1 MAINPVKARG
11 QVSLAKLYDG
21 TNGKDGKD
29 GAQGVPGAPGADGK
43 TTYVHVAYA
52 DSADGKTNF
61 SITDPTDR
69 KYIGVLT
76 DFSINDSTDYRLYT
90 WSLAQ
95 GPIGPTG
102 STGAPGPK
110 GADGLTTYVHVAYA
124 NSADGKTD
132 FSTTDPVGKSYIGVL
147 TDTTPEDSTDY
158 TKYTWSLVRG
168 SDGAQGPQGV
178 QGPKGADGKTTY
190 VHFAYANSADGS
202 KDFSTTETT
211 GRNYIGVFTDNNIND
226 STNYADYTWSLV
238 QGPTGPT
245 GNTGAVGPKGAD
257 GRTTYVH
264 VAYADSANG
273 STNFSTTDPTN
284 RKYIGVLTDFNIND
298 STTPGDYTWSLAQ
311 GPTGPTG
318 NTGATGAKGAD
329 GRTTY
334 VHVAYANSDNGA
346 SSFSTTDPT
355 GRAYIGV
362 LTDFNI
368 NDSTNYA
375 DYTWSLAKGADGA
388 NGAQGVQGPK
398 GADGR
403 TTYVHFA
410 YANSADGTSNFSI
423 DDPTGRAYIGTY
435 TDFTLNDSTKPSDYT
450 WSLVKGADGANGAQG
465 IQGPKGTDGRNT
477 YVHFA
482 YAGNATGTT
491 NFSTTDPT
499 GRAYIGVLTDFNLND
514 STTPSDYTW
523 SLAQGPT
530 GPTGANGATGPK
542 GADGKTTYVHIAYA
556 SNATGTSNF
565 STTDPTGRTYIGVL
579 TDTNLPD
586 STNPA
591 DYSWSLIKGADGAQG
606 PQGIQGPVGANGKNT
621 YVHFAYANSAN
632 GATSFSTTDPTGRAY
647 IGVLTDFNLN
657 DSTNYADYTWSLA
670 KGADGAQGIQGPVG
684 PDGRTSYVHF
694 AYATSANGSTGF
706 STTDPTGASYIG
718 TYTDFTINDS
728 TDYKSYTWSRMKGD
742 TGNGIANTVIEYQI
756 TNTQDQPSDTSGW
769 TTTIPNIGAG
779 VYLWTRTTFVYTDG
793 TKSRTYTVSRQ
804 SDNVY
809 TAVLT
814 NDSITLP
821 ADASGNVTD
830 FSGSNG
836 QFIVYDGAYQVDP
849 TKVTIQVAQQVN
861 VTVATGGSN
870 YSITAMDKTKDSGYF
885 DLSYTYKGVLLTK
898 RVSVSKSKRGT
909 DGSNPVIV
917 NLSATSQVFTF
928 DSNNK
933 PYPVNQNI
941 NFSTTVSGT
950 SATPVY
956 TAIPYTDTGIAGTAI
971 VLGAYGTNGKQL
983 QVAQLG
989 NYQRVVVMVTA
1000 GGGTDSTTIV
1010 RVKDGSSVSPIPD
1023 PSNTVSSA
1031 TPPTNPKEGDWWNDT
1046 SQTPNVL
1053 KYRYRDKWV
1062 QYELDGYYVKANSI
1076 SGEAIVTNTLEAQKI
1091 KYTNSDGTTTN
1102 LQTFDLKGMQTV
1114 MTDASGHT
1122 YTSMDNAVS
1131 STQTW
1136 QGLNTKVNSL
1146 GQINQLFN
1154 TEFTPDFAGW
1164 VSGDSP
1170 LGKWDPSTSVLL
1182 QNDSGWALGDGKHSG
1197 SNVLKKSFVS
1207 GSRSQFS
1214 SLPIPVGAGQAV
1226 AGSIQ
1231 AQSTTSYDGNVT
1243 ARIDFRYYDS
1253 TMNYI
1258 SMDSVSSGKLL
1269 RWTTVQ
1275 MARTTPAN
1283 TAYIVYVLLTNG
1295 TTGNNYYSQPMLTFS
1310 SVVGNYV
1317 QGNYNNN
1324 QSVAQIK
1331 AQADNIELSVSNMAV
1346 GGRNYI
1352 LDTGNPKTQQGG
1364 GKDNQDAF
1372 NLANFSS
1379 PIKNWGTANADYT
1392 VSFDW
1397 KLTNALTAP
1406 MVLGVF
1412 FNQSPWQA
1420 TYNTIPAGQTSGH
1433 ISYTFKLNAGI
1444 LTATPDITGLTFR
1457 VNSQLA
1463 TGNSITYSR
1472 LKFEQGNMPTDW
1484 TEAPED
1490 VATWTQ
1496 AQIKVAA
1503 DNINIGVSSAQKA
1516 ADAATNKVNSLSVGG
1531 TNLLLGTKGFT
1542 GNSLNNPWSF
1552 GGGYTF
1558 TTDGPSILTAHSN
1571 SGQWGGPK
1579 YAIRDLI
1586 KRGVVNSTDTYVM
1599 SAWMKNTSSSPII
1612 IGFYHSTSTISLTPN
1627 TDVSATLPANSGWV
1641 RVVSPLISI
1650 SDSALTT
1657 ITTQSFRF
1665 EPKTATTGGAILQ
1678 AGLKLEKGNMPT
1690 DWSPA
1695 PEDVPQVNQAYNT
1708 EFTSNTDG
1716 WDRSP
1721 YMNLDTSTGIVTYN
1735 RTDLTGTTANWQVFQ
1750 QLPSLA
1756 MPVKAGDP
1764 ISASVFIISS
1774 PVKGTLPV
1782 SDHINMAIEFLDASG
1797 NRNYIN
1803 TTDIANLTNS
1813 RVLLSNIIAP
1823 AGAVSARFRIETNG
1837 NTSFSFKQPMLVKSY
1852 TVGDYTPGFSYSGI
1866 QGGRNYVL
1874 ASSGVNAMDSS
1885 RPVLSGSWT
1894 EARTG
1899 IASYQPDGITL
1910 TNPTTNK
1917 TVEWFYQVAGAMT
1930 PITNIPLNPGQT
1942 FTFSADV
1949 MGTVPQAVLRWGFQG
1964 TGGSES
1970 FQAFKITNPTTWQRI
1985 SVTLTIPTG
1994 ATGMYLRIQGGING
2008 QYQTGW
2014 AGGETLRF
2022 RNVKVE
2028 DGSVA
2033 TAWSPAPEDLVTT
2046 ANSASYRYLRF
2057 NGQGNNVNDGVH
2069 FTQIEALTNK
2079 GVNVMSGLSATL
2091 WGSGTGT
2098 IRIGTNSSATNG
2110 DFTNNTYLEL
2120 VNIVNQNQ
2128 FAVYDLGSQ
2137 RFDLDKLRMTMW
2149 GPDRIYYGV
2158 LAQASADGV
2167 NWTTIF
2173 KGNIDNTTLYNGIV
2187 SATVSFGTS
2196 LAPVQAA
2203 QATATTANGTANS
2216 AQSAAKAVTDK
2227 VNSLS
2232 VGGRNLLLDT
2242 ATRTAVGQNGT
2253 NKTPDT
2259 FKWTLAG
2266 GLNVGDLYTT
2276 WGNNA
2281 PISLSFDWSIT
2292 GTTIA
2297 GVFSPQWSGTPWAI
2311 GAPNVPRV
2319 TVSSTSTSGH
2329 YVSSTFTA
2337 SGWSGSTANQFTLRT
2352 DNLQGTLTITN
2363 LKFEQGNL
2371 PTAWSPAP
2379 EDVDGAIKKVSNDLK
2394 LTVDG
2399 YSLGTTVD
2407 GKLVSGFTGN
2417 QQQVTI
2423 KGNMVNLDANTVVGN
2438 NFILQSANIGDLTA
2452 GKIKTGSIVG
2462 NNLNINLDTG
2472 AVLFQKGRIYSQGKE
2487 VDINIDQNYIR
2498 SLGKFG
2504 SISLENGAI
2513 YLSGPVYDKPIITDG
2528 PSIDLYLSISSV
2540 LMPSLDSQP
2549 DGYIGAAFLAK
2560 DFMKIGLRDFPIA
2573 EWIPGETSN
2582 NLGTIISRQTGTAI
2596 YGKDI
2601 GVNIAGG
2608 SVLNHPGGISFKTP
2622 RIAVGF
2628 NPTKDPTSMS
2638 TNPGDDLRSGGILL
2652 SADSV
2657 VLADASGTH
2666 GSITRDG
2673 IKTNNYTRY
2682 VTAENDTY
2690 NLPLVMGL
2698 ERIGNIVMVSFNF
2711 ITYGSTIQ
2719 ADQIQ
2724 MNGPKIP
2731 VGFRPVDNV
2740 HIQAHANVSGTTI
2753 GTITFTITPEGK
2765 ILQTSPAINGRARV
2779 MGSGFYLTYSVSP
2792 SVGTKMD
2799 GSTGNTT
2806 A

>member
-61 SITDPTDR
+61 STTDPTDR

-102 STGAPGPK
+102 ATGTPGAK
-110 GADGLTTYVHVAYA
+110 G
-124 NSADGKTD
+124 
-132 FSTTDPVGKSYIGVL
+132 
-147 TDTTPEDSTDY
+147 E
-158 TKYTWSLVRG
+158 
-168 SDGAQGPQGV
+168 
-178 QGPKGADGKTTY
+178 
-190 VHFAYANSADGS
+190 
-202 KDFSTTETT
+202 
-211 GRNYIGVFTDNNIND
+211 
-226 STNYADYTWSLV
+226 
-238 QGPTGPT
+238 
-245 GNTGAVGPKGAD
+245 D
-257 GRTTYVH
+257 GRTTYIH
-264 VAYADSANG
+264 VAYSDSADG
-273 STNFSTTDPTN
+273 TTSFSTTDPTN
-284 RKYIGVLTDFNIND
+284 
-298 STTPGDYTWSLAQ
+298 
-311 GPTGPTG
+311 
-318 NTGATGAKGAD
+318 
-329 GRTTY
+329 
-334 VHVAYANSDNGA
+334 
-346 SSFSTTDPT
+346 
-355 GRAYIGV
+355 
-362 LTDFNI
+362 
-368 NDSTNYA
+368 
-375 DYTWSLAKGADGA
+375 
-388 NGAQGVQGPK
+388 
-398 GADGR
+398 
-403 TTYVHFA
+403 
-410 YANSADGTSNFSI
+410 
-423 DDPTGRAYIGTY
+423 
-435 TDFTLNDSTKPSDYT
+435 
-450 WSLVKGADGANGAQG
+450 
-465 IQGPKGTDGRNT
+465 
-477 YVHFA
+477 
-482 YAGNATGTT
+482 
-491 NFSTTDPT
+491 
-499 GRAYIGVLTDFNLND
+499 RAYIGVLTDFNLND

-523 SLAQGPT
+523 SLA
-530 GPTGANGATGPK
+530 
-542 GADGKTTYVHIAYA
+542 
-556 SNATGTSNF
+556 
-565 STTDPTGRTYIGVL
+565 
-579 TDTNLPD
+579 
-586 STNPA
+586 
-591 DYSWSLIKGADGAQG
+591 KGADGAQG
-606 PQGIQGPVGANGKNT
+606 EQGIPGPVGANGKNT
-621 YVHFAYANSAN
+621 YVHFAYANSVN

-670 KGADGAQGIQGPVG
+670 KGADGTQGIPGPVG

-694 AYATSANGSTGF
+694 AYATSADGSTGF

-728 TDYKSYTWSRMKGD
+728 TNYKSYTWSRMKGD

-779 VYLWTRTTFVYTDG
+779 VYLWTRTTFMYTDG

-821 ADASGNVTD
+821 SDTAGNVTD
-830 FSGSNG
+830 FSGANG
-836 QFIVYDGAYQVDP
+836 SFLVYDGAYQVDSS
-849 TKVTIQVAQQVN
+849 TIKVQVAQQVN
-861 VTVATGGSN
+861 VTVTVGGNN

-950 SATPVY
+950 NDTPVY
-956 TAIPYTDTGIAGTAI
+956 IAIPYDENGVAGSAI
-971 VLGAYGTNGKQL
+971 VLGSYGTGGKQL
-983 QVAQLG
+983 QVAQIG
-989 NYQRVVVMVTA
+989 NYQRVVVTVTV

-1023 PSNTVSSA
+1023 PSNTVSSS

-1102 LQTFDLKGMQTV
+1102 LQTFDLKGIQTA
-1114 MTDASGHT
+1114 MTDSSGHT

-1136 QGLNTKVNSL
+1136 K
-1146 GQINQLFN
+1146 
-1154 TEFTPDFAGW
+1154 
-1164 VSGDSP
+1164 
-1170 LGKWDPSTSVLL
+1170 STNNKLDNL
-1182 QNDSGWALGDGKHSG
+1182 Q
-1197 SNVLKKSFVS
+1197 
-1207 GSRSQFS
+1207 
-1214 SLPIPVGAGQAV
+1214 
-1226 AGSIQ
+1226 
-1231 AQSTTSYDGNVT
+1231 
-1243 ARIDFRYYDS
+1243 
-1253 TMNYI
+1253 
-1258 SMDSVSSGKLL
+1258 
-1269 RWTTVQ
+1269 
-1275 MARTTPAN
+1275 
-1283 TAYIVYVLLTNG
+1283 
-1295 TTGNNYYSQPMLTFS
+1295 
-1310 SVVGNYV
+1310 
-1317 QGNYNNN
+1317 
-1324 QSVAQIK
+1324 
-1331 AQADNIELSVSNMAV
+1331 V
-1346 GGRNYI
+1346 GGRNW
-1352 LDTGNPKTQQGG
+1352 LLESKTPKSAAGNNTSNQSSFYYTFASGMTS
-1364 GKDNQDAF
+1364 GKMYTDWGVG
-1372 NLANFSS
+1372 S
-1379 PIKNWGTANADYT
+1379 PFT

-1397 KLTNALTAP
+1397 VVTGSTISGEFGPQLVSQPYGLGAPRVKVSSTN
-1406 MVLGVF
+1406 
-1412 FNQSPWQA
+1412 
-1420 TYNTIPAGQTSGH
+1420 TSGH
-1433 ISYTFKLNAGI
+1433 YVYTSTSIASNWAG
-1444 LTATPDITGLTFR
+1444 TSANSLTFR
-1457 VNSQLA
+1457 LEYLQGTVTISNIKL
-1463 TGNSITYSR
+1463 
-1472 LKFEQGNMPTDW
+1472 EQGTFATTY

-1496 AQIKVAA
+1496 SQIKATA
-1503 DNINIGVSSAQKA
+1503 DQINIGVSSAKST

-1542 GNSLNNPWSF
+1542 DPIGTNPWSF

-1558 TTDGPSILTAHSN
+1558 TTDGPSGLIAHSN
-1571 SGQWGGPK
+1571 NQAWGGPK
-1579 YAIRDLI
+1579 YRIRDLI
-1586 KRGVVNSTDTYVM
+1586 NRGVVNSTDTYMM
-1599 SAWMKNTSSSPII
+1599 SAWMKNTGTNSVI
-1612 IGFYHSTSTISLTPN
+1612 IGFYHSTSTISLNPA
-1627 TDVSATLPANSGWV
+1627 TDVVATLPPNSGWV
-1641 RVVSPLISI
+1641 RVISPIISI

-1657 ITTQSFRF
+1657 TTSQSFRF
-1665 EPKTATTGGAILQ
+1665 EPKVGVVGGYIQQ
-1678 AGLKLEKGNMPT
+1678 AGLKLERGNLPT
-1690 DWSPA
+1690 SWSPA

-1708 EFTSNTDG
+1708 DLGSNTAG
-1716 WDRSP
+1716 WDISP
-1721 YMNLDTSTGIVTYN
+1721 YMKLDTSTGIVTYN
-1735 RTDLTGTTANWQVFQ
+1735 RTDLTGTSSSWQGLRQ
-1750 QLPSLA
+1750 IDSLV
-1756 MPVKAGDP
+1756 MPVKVGDP
-1764 ISASVFIISS
+1764 VSASVFVVSS
-1774 PVKGTLPV
+1774 PVAGSLPTASMIFMTV
-1782 SDHINMAIEFLDASG
+1782 EFTKLDGSVQQ
-1797 NRNYIN
+1797 NF
-1803 TTDIANLTNS
+1803 TKDISNLTNT
-1813 RVLLSNIIAP
+1813 RVINSNIIAP
-1823 AGAVSARFRIETNG
+1823 TGAVSARLKIETNG

-1852 TVGDYTPGFSYSGI
+1852 TVGDYTPGFPYSGI

-1874 ASSGVNAMDSS
+1874 SSSGTNAMDSS
-1885 RPVLSGSWT
+1885 RPVLMGST
-1894 EARTG
+1894 SDAYNATVT
-1899 IASYQPDGITL
+1899 YQPDGITL
-1910 TNPTTNK
+1910 TNLTTNK
-1917 TVEWFYQVAGAMT
+1917 TTEWAYQVAKYGSNFVPT
-1930 PITNIPLNPGQT
+1930 PLNPGQT

-1964 TGGSES
+1964 TGGYES
-1970 FQAFKITNPTTWQRI
+1970 FQAFKINNATTWQRI
-1985 SVTLTIPTG
+1985 SVTLTPPTG
-1994 ATGMYLRIQGGING
+1994 ATGLFLRIQGGING

-2014 AGGETLRF
+2014 SGGETLRF

-2057 NGQGNNVNDGVH
+2057 KGEGNNENGGTH
-2069 FTQIEALTNK
+2069 FSEIEVLNTTGTNLLAGK
-2079 GVNVMSGLSATL
+2079 IYTT
-2091 WGSGTGT
+2091 WGTGP
-2098 IRIGTNSSATNG
+2098 GTVSQAAGNATDGN
-2110 DFTNNTYLEL
+2110 FNTYIDLSSGFI
-2120 VNIVNQNQ
+2120 NSNQ
-2128 FAVYDLGSQ
+2128 FIVYDLGSQ

-2149 GPDRIYYGV
+2149 TGYRTYYGV

-2203 QATATTANGTANS
+2203 QSTATTANNTANS
-2216 AQSAAKAVTDK
+2216 AQATAKAVTDK

-2242 ATRTAVGQNGT
+2242 ATRTAVGPNVA
-2253 NKTPDT
+2253 NNTPSD
-2259 FKWTLAG
+2259 FRWTLAG
-2266 GLNVGDLYTT
+2266 GIKVGDLYTA

-2281 PISLSFDWSIT
+2281 PISLSFDWAIT
-2292 GTTIA
+2292 GTTIS
-2297 GVFSPQWSGTPWAI
+2297 GTINPQWSSAPWGIGTT
-2311 GAPNVPRV
+2311 GAPGI
-2319 TVSSTSTSGH
+2319 TVSSTNTSGH
-2329 YVSSTFTA
+2329 YTWSSTTQP
-2337 SGWSGSTANQFTLRT
+2337 GWSGSTANMFTCCT
-2352 DNLQGTLTITN
+2352 DNLQGTLTISN

-2371 PTAWSPAP
+2371 PTAWSPSP

-2487 VDINIDQNYIR
+2487 IDINIDQNYIR
-2498 SLGKFG
+2498 SYGKFG
-2504 SISLENGAI
+2504 AISLEDGAI
-2513 YLSGPVYDKPIITDG
+2513 YLSGPVYDKPIVSDG
-2528 PSIDLYLSISSV
+2528 PSIDLYLYIQSV
-2540 LMPSLDSQP
+2540 LMPSLAGQP
-2549 DGYIGAAFLAK
+2549 EGYIGASIFAK
-2560 DFMKIGLRDFPIA
+2560 DFLQIGLKDFPIG
-2573 EWIPGETSN
+2573 EWIPGQTSN
-2582 NLGTIISRQTGTAI
+2582 NLGTIISRQTGTSV

-2608 SVLNHPGGISFKTP
+2608 ALLNYPDGISFKTP

-2673 IKTNNYTRY
+2673 IKTKYYTRY
-2682 VTAENDTY
+2682 VTAQNDTQ

-2698 ERIGNIVMVSFNF
+2698 ERVGNLVMVSFNF
-2711 ITYGSTIQ
+2711 VTYGSTIR
-2719 ADQIQ
+2719 ADAIQ

-2740 HIQAHANVSGTTI
+2740 HIQAHANNSGTTL

-2765 ILQTSPAINGRARV
+2765 VLQTSPAINGGARV
-2779 MGSGFYLTYSVSP
+2779 MGSGVYLTYSVSP
-2792 SVGTKMD
+2792 SVGTKVD